1 MSLLAPIAEDKP
13 EGAPEWMVSF
23 ADMITIMM
31 SFFVIMFALASGEKG
46 KKDDKQQAV
55 IESLEHRFGPKW
67 SPLSSW
73 GLMPGDSPV
82 PNAGGKM
89 KLRTPPVQEDPDGE
103 MVRIRG
109 KKKARI
115 FVPRSG
121 DSPAVGGV
129 VYFDGAETQLGDA
142 QQRRLAEIAAEL
154 AGKPQVIEILGHAS
168 NRPLPDGAPQAD
180 RSELAYLRCRKVADL
195 LAALKI
201 EPQRLRIAVSRNGA
215 PPGLQEPTPDSKLD
229 ARLDIYL
236 TDTIAQGFSKAEQE

>member
-1 MSLLAPIAEDKP
+1 MALLHLTPEDKP

-31 SFFVIMFALASGEKG
+31 SFFVIMFALASGDKG

-55 IESLEHRFGPKW
+55 IESLEYRFGPKW
-67 SPLSSW
+67 NPLSSW

-82 PNAGGKM
+82 QNAGSKM

-121 DSPAVGGV
+121 DSPAVGGA
-129 VYFDGAETQLGDA
+129 VYFDDASVELSEA
-142 QQRRLAEIAAEL
+142 QQQRLVEIATEL
-154 AGKPQVIEILGHAS
+154 AGKPQMIEILARAS
-168 NRPLPDGAPQAD
+168 NRPLPEGAAQAD
-180 RSELAYLRCRKVADL
+180 RADLAYARCRNVAEL
-195 LAALKI
+195 LTDLKI
-201 EPQRLRIAVSRNGA
+201 EPQRLRLTVSRSGA
-215 PPGLQEPTPDSKLD
+215 PPGLHEAAPDSKLD
-229 ARLDIYL
+229 TRLDVYL
-236 TDTIAQGFSKAEQE
+236 TDAIAEGFMKAKD